1 MQIPPSALPSFEV
14 GGGDLIL
21 VIQAN
26 DHLRLFSIEIVIH
39 EPDLIGVRLPGEEI
53 RHAGGCYRAMED
65 VVVNIKLVAMRVEVY
80 CLGVISTK
88 GIVVDMHITNGGR
101 SLSFS
106 GKPSATL
113 DNIVVVAN
121 LVGEPCILTIQ
132 HKASAAIIKVV
143 ITHYDFATIFF
154 FFDSSDNIIHD
165 VVLNKDI
172 THLIALHPRC
182 VRAFLSIGNII
193 DPVVAHDDVLG
204 VLKPYPL
211 SIVKPID
218 KHSMDDVVL

>member
-65 VVVNIKLVAMRVEVY
+65 VVVNIKLVAMRVEVH
-80 CLGVISTK
+80 CLGDISTK
-88 GIVVDMHITNGGR
+88 GVVVDLHIKNGGR

-106 GKPSATL
+106 GIPSATL
-113 DNIVVVAN
+113 DNIVVVASY
-121 LVGEPCILTIQ
+121 VCGGCILAIH
-132 HKASAAIIKVV
+132 HKVSTAIIKVV
-143 ITHYDFATIFF
+143 ISHYDYSTICF
-154 FFDSSDNIIHD
+154 FFDSSDNI
-165 VVLNKDI
+165 
-172 THLIALHPRC
+172 
-182 VRAFLSIGNII
+182 
-193 DPVVAHDDVLG
+193 
-204 VLKPYPL
+204 
-211 SIVKPID
+211 
-218 KHSMDDVVL
+218 